1 MYRWFNFTIAKGE
14 KMDKVKSIGIMTGN
28 SLDAVD
34 VVLSEIDIKTN
45 EVKQL
50 CEISY
55 YFPAEISD
63 GIRKIRLL
71 LKKNSYNIEK
81 LTADPDCNLSQVH
94 NAYMRRIIETVNAL
108 IDKAVAG
115 NIVKK
120 EDIDVIG
127 FHGQTLGHFPPSI
140 SDGKDSYTVQL
151 GDGQV
156 LADALKIPVVY
167 DFRSDDI
174 LNGGEGAPLAPMY
187 DCHLVKQKPELG
199 SVAFCNAGNTGNI
212 TIISKNVKTGKTEVL
227 GWDTGPFNHFPDYL
241 MRTEQDNEPYDIDGV
256 LGKKGSL
263 DTKLLTSMFAESAVT
278 RSGENFLLAKPPKS
292 SDPSWY
298 KVVKELE
305 PKYGIPFVDRLRTAE
320 YYSAYTFAYTLVMIP
335 ENIEVPST
343 YILCGGGWKNPI
355 ISEDFHNL
363 LTGRGVYLPQHLPAI
378 KKLSKRW
385 PKTNLQVVP
394 ADKFGLSS
402 KFMEANVF
410 ADMAVCRL
418 TGTPYTVPATTG
430 VEKPTVCGVIRYPAE
445 NTPATERVKAIV
457 KKYKS
462 EKLTRDEG
470 FVDPQLNRAV
480 KGWKK
485 RFK

>member
-1 MYRWFNFTIAKGE
+1 
-14 KMDKVKSIGIMTGN
+14 MDKVKSIGIMTGN

-50 CEISY
+50 HAVSY
-55 YFPAEISD
+55 YLPAEISD
-63 GIRKIRLL
+63 GIRKVRLL

-81 LTADPDCNLSQVH
+81 LIADPDCNLTQVH
-94 NAYMRRIIETVNAL
+94 NAYMRRVIETVNAL
-108 IDKAVAG
+108 ISEAVNK
-115 NIVKK
+115 NIVQK
-120 EDIDVIG
+120 EDIDIIG

-140 SDGKDSYTVQL
+140 ADGKDSYTVQM
-151 GDGQV
+151 GDGQY

-174 LNGGEGAPLAPMY
+174 INGGEGAPMAPVY
-187 DCHLVKQKPELG
+187 DYHIVKQKPEMD

-212 TIISKNVKTGKTEVL
+212 TIVSKNTKTGKTEIL

-263 DTKLLTSMFAESAVT
+263 DMKLLSSMFAESAVT

-320 YYSAYTFAYTLVMIP
+320 FYSAYTFAYSLVMIP
-335 ENIEVPST
+335 ENIKVPST

-355 ISEDFHNL
+355 ISEDFRNL
-363 LTGRGVYLPQHLPAI
+363 LTGRGVYMPQHLSTI

-385 PKTNLQVVP
+385 DKDNLKILS
-394 ADKFGLSS
+394 ADYFGISS

-418 TGTPYTVPATTG
+418 TGTPYTLPATTG
-430 VEKPTVCGVIRYPAE
+430 AKEPTVCGVIRYPE
-445 NTPATERVKAIV
+445 ESTSATERIKAIV
-457 KKYKS
+457 KKYKT

-470 FVDPQLNRAV
+470 FVDTKLNRAV

-485 RFK
+485 RIKQ